1 MLLKT
6 LREHF
11 YSSLKEYYPETEIQ
25 SFFKLLAEC
34 FLKMKG
40 VDVSLNLYAPISKK
54 KTEKFENAIIR
65 LKDQEPIQYIIGYT
79 EFYGSPFKVT
89 KSTLIPRPET
99 EELVKWVLDVSA
111 SKKEKLSILDVGT
124 GTGCIAIALAK
135 HQPNAKLYAVD
146 VSTKA
151 LTVAKTNAKL
161 NKVAVEL
168 IEMDI
173 LNWNLEIE
181 NIKFD
186 IIVSNPPYV
195 RAMEKSQMSAN
206 VLRHEPDLALYVTN
220 EDPLIFYK
228 KIAEFAVVHLKND
241 GRLFFE
247 INQYL
252 GSEMLRL
259 LEGFGFQEV
268 ELKQDIFGND
278 RMVSAIKKS

>member
-1 MLLKT
+1 
-6 LREHF
+6 
-11 YSSLKEYYPETEIQ
+11 
-25 SFFKLLAEC
+25 
-34 FLKMKG
+34 
-40 VDVSLNLYAPISKK
+40 
-54 KTEKFENAIIR
+54 
-65 LKDQEPIQYIIGYT
+65 
-79 EFYGSPFKVT
+79 
-89 KSTLIPRPET
+89 
-99 EELVKWVLDVSA
+99 
-111 SKKEKLSILDVGT
+111 
-124 GTGCIAIALAK
+124 
-135 HQPNAKLYAVD
+135 AKLYAVD